1 MKRQR
6 IVAAWLACIM
16 AAFVLPFAALAE
28 GGGIAISLSGG
39 NDTLAT
45 GDYLSVNVKFDE
57 AVASF
62 GGAEFNVDYD
72 STALKFVS
80 YTALL
85 GSAADEDTAESG
97 SGTGML
103 NYGGVKDGKVKI
115 LLVNAG
121 IISGG
126 DVSIAAN
133 TVIGNIVFKVIGQNT
148 TGTSYKTSYKIAS
161 EGFSAIAAE
170 KTGETETTLTP
181 AGSTFTPTT
190 VTVSDSVTYPTDGAP
205 TVYCITSEANGVVTL
220 SLKASIAD
228 LQRLN
233 MQLTLNGYT
242 DIAAASDCPF
252 TVSIDGGSVTISH
265 NAAPNTDGVDMRS
278 GVAVLTMK
286 KSGASQ
292 SITPAPKAIA
302 TKDANGA
309 LSPITKPKVTDDP
322 LGGRMLGDVNND
334 GEVTSAD
341 ALAILK
347 HSVGMEKLKGV
358 DLLVADINGDG
369 DVTSADALLALKRS
383 VGMLDENYKEK

>member
-28 GGGIAISLSGG
+28 GGDIAIKLDSG
-39 NDTLAT
+39 NAALAN

-148 TGTSYKTSYKIAS
+148 TGTSYKIAS

-252 TVSIDGGSVTISH
+252 TVSIDGGSVTISR

-292 SITPAPKAIA
+292 SIISEPKAIA

-309 LSPITKPKVTDDP
+309 LSPITKPTVIDDP
-322 LGGRMLGDVNND
+322 YGGYALGDVN
-334 GEVTSAD
+334 
-341 ALAILK
+341 
-347 HSVGMEKLKGV
+347 
-358 DLLVADINGDG
+358 GDG
-369 DVTSADALLALKRS
+369 KINAKDATLVMQYAIDLIELSDMQIARANVNKDNAINAKDATLILRYAIGLIDKF
-383 VGMLDENYKEK
+383 

>member
-28 GGGIAISLSGG
+28 GGDIAISLSGG
-39 NDTLAT
+39 NAALAN
-45 GDYLSVNVKFDE
+45 GDYLSVNVKFDA

-62 GGAEFNVDYD
+62 GGAEFNVEYD
-72 STALKFVS
+72 STVLEFVS

-85 GSAADEDTAESG
+85 GSEADEDTAESG

-126 DVSIAAN
+126 DTSIAAN

-148 TGTSYKTSYKIAS
+148 TGTSYKIAS

-170 KTGETETTLTP
+170 KTGETETALTP
-181 AGSTFTPTT
+181 AGSTFTETT
-190 VTVSDSVTYPTDGAP
+190 VTVSDSVTYPTENAP

-228 LQRLN
+228 LQRLD
-233 MQLTLNGYT
+233 MQLTLDGYT
-242 DIAAASDCPF
+242 GIAKVEGCSLNV
-252 TVSIDGGSVTISH
+252 TVSNNVATITYDAQNGS
-265 NAAPNTDGVDMRS
+265 GVDMRS

-292 SITPAPKAIA
+292 SITSEPKAIA
-302 TKDANGA
+302 SKDANGA
-309 LSPITKPKVTDDP
+309 LSPITKPNVTDDP
-322 LGGRMLGDVNND
+322 LGGFTKGDVDMDGRVAVNDAVMVLKNAIKLMELDTQQLMLADADND
-334 GEVTSAD
+334 GKITVND
-341 ALAILK
+341 AVMILK
-347 HSVGMEKLKGV
+347 KAIKLI
-358 DLLVADINGDG
+358 DF
-369 DVTSADALLALKRS
+369 
-383 VGMLDENYKEK
+383 

>member
-28 GGGIAISLSGG
+28 GGDIAISLSGG
-39 NDTLAT
+39 NAALAV
-45 GDYLSVNVKFDE
+45 GDYLSVNVKFDA

-62 GGAEFNVDYD
+62 GGAEFNVEYD
-72 STALKFVS
+72 STGLEFVS
-80 YTALL
+80 YTPLI

-126 DVSIAAN
+126 DTSIAAN

-148 TGTSYKTSYKIAS
+148 TGTSYKIAS

-228 LQRLN
+228 LQRLD
-233 MQLTLNGYT
+233 MQLTLTGYENIT
-242 DIAAASDCPF
+242 AVADCPL
-252 TVSIDGGSVTISH
+252 TVNVGGNTATITY
-265 NAAPNTDGVDMRS
+265 NAQNGSGVDMRS

-292 SITPAPKAIA
+292 SITSAPKAIA

-309 LSPITKPKVTDDP
+309 LSPITQPTVTDDP
-322 LGGRMLGDVNND
+322 LGGRMLGDVD
-334 GEVTSAD
+334 
-341 ALAILK
+341 
-347 HSVGMEKLKGV
+347 
-358 DLLVADINGDG
+358 GDG
-369 DVTSADALLALKRS
+369 NITLRDAMFIFQAKANKRTLSGVSALCADTDKDGKITLRDAMFILQYKANKR
-383 VGMLDENYKEK
+383 DADFNIK

>member
-16 AAFVLPFAALAE
+16 AAFVLPLAALAE

-39 NDTLAT
+39 NAELAV
-45 GDYLSVNVKFDE
+45 GDYLSVNVKFDA

-62 GGAEFNVDYD
+62 GGAEFNVEYD
-72 STALKFVS
+72 SAKLEFVS
-80 YTALL
+80 YTPLI
-85 GSAADEDTAESG
+85 GSADE
-97 SGTGML
+97 TGNGAL
-103 NYGGVKDGKVKI
+103 NYHKKIRDGNIKI
-115 LLVNAG
+115 LLLN
-121 IISGG
+121 
-126 DVSIAAN
+126 AAN
-133 TVIGNIVFKVIGQNT
+133 IINKNSTGIANGTAIGNLVFKVTGENAGTASVRIAEEGFAACMPGDNT
-148 TGTSYKTSYKIAS
+148 TAP
-161 EGFSAIAAE
+161 A
-170 KTGETETTLTP
+170 LTP
-181 AGSTFTPTT
+181 ADSTFTPTN

-252 TVSIDGGSVTISH
+252 TVSIDGGSVTISR

-286 KSGASQ
+286 KTGESQ
-292 SITPAPKAIA
+292 SITSEPKAIA

-322 LGGRMLGDVNND
+322 YGGYEYGDVN
-334 GEVTSAD
+334 
-341 ALAILK
+341 
-347 HSVGMEKLKGV
+347 
-358 DLLVADINGDG
+358 GDG
-369 DVTSADALLALKRS
+369 KINATDALLVLRSFAKKITLTPEQTLRADVNRDNKVNATDALKILRYFAKKITS
-383 VGMLDENYKEK
+383 FD

>member
-1 MKRQR
+1 
-6 IVAAWLACIM
+6 M

-62 GGAEFNVDYD
+62 GGAEFNVEYN
-72 STALKFVS
+72 STALEFVS

-126 DVSIAAN
+126 DTSIAAN

-148 TGTSYKTSYKIAS
+148 TGTSYKIAS

-205 TVYCITSEANGVVTL
+205 KVYCITSEANGVVTL

-228 LQRLN
+228 LQRLD

-242 DIAAASDCPF
+242 DIAAVTDCPLNV
-252 TVSIDGGSVTISH
+252 TVNNNVATITY
-265 NAAPNTDGVDMRS
+265 NAPNGSGVDMRS

-292 SITPAPKAIA
+292 SIISEPKAIA

-309 LSPITKPKVTDDP
+309 LSPITKPNVTDDP
-322 LGGRMLGDVNND
+322 YGGYEYGDVNRNGKVQMSD
-334 GEVTSAD
+334 AIYILKYLAKISGYEMD
-341 ALAILK
+341 EQQKALADVYYNGKVQMNDAILILRK
-347 HSVGMEKLKGV
+347 
-358 DLLVADINGDG
+358 VAKM
-369 DVTSADALLALKRS
+369 DVTFGPQK
-383 VGMLDENYKEK
+383 

>member
-28 GGGIAISLSGG
+28 GGGIAIKLDSG
-39 NDTLAT
+39 NAALAV
-45 GDYLSVNVKFDE
+45 GDYLSVNVKFDA

-62 GGAEFNVDYD
+62 GGAEFNVEYD
-72 STALKFVS
+72 STVLEFVS

-85 GSAADEDTAESG
+85 GSEADEDTAESG

-126 DVSIAAN
+126 DTSIAAN

-148 TGTSYKTSYKIAS
+148 TGTSYKIAS
-161 EGFSAIAAE
+161 EGFIAIAAE
-170 KTGETETTLTP
+170 KTGETETALTP
-181 AGSTFTPTT
+181 AGSTFTETT
-190 VTVSDSVTYPTDGAP
+190 VTVSYSVTYPTENAP
-205 TVYCITSEANGVVTL
+205 TVYCTTSEASGVVTL
-220 SLKASIAD
+220 SLKANIAD
-228 LQRLN
+228 LQRLD
-233 MQLTLNGYT
+233 MQLTLTGYENIT
-242 DIAAASDCPF
+242 AVADCPLNV
-252 TVSIDGGSVTISH
+252 TVNNNVAKITYNAQNGS
-265 NAAPNTDGVDMRS
+265 GVDMRS

-292 SITPAPKAIA
+292 SIISVPKAIA

-309 LSPITKPKVTDDP
+309 LSPITKPTVTDDP
-322 LGGRMLGDVNND
+322 YGGYELGDVN
-334 GEVTSAD
+334 
-341 ALAILK
+341 
-347 HSVGMEKLKGV
+347 
-358 DLLVADINGDG
+358 GDG
-369 DVTSADALLALKRS
+369 TIDITDIVSIIRHISRTRILTDEKFARADVNADNS
-383 VGMLDENYKEK
+383 VDIIDIVTIVRIISGN

>member
-16 AAFVLPFAALAE
+16 AVFVLPFAALAE
-28 GGGIAISLSGG
+28 GGDIAISLSGG
-39 NDTLAT
+39 NAALAV
-45 GDYLSVNVKFDE
+45 GDYLSVNVKFDA

-62 GGAEFNVDYD
+62 GGAEFNVEYD
-72 STALKFVS
+72 STVLEFVS

-85 GSAADEDTAESG
+85 GSEADEDTAESG

-126 DVSIAAN
+126 DTSIAAN

-148 TGTSYKTSYKIAS
+148 TRTSYKIAS

-170 KTGETETTLTP
+170 KTGETETALTP
-181 AGSTFTPTT
+181 AGSTFTETT

-205 TVYCITSEANGVVTL
+205 TIYCLTSEKDGAVTL

-265 NAAPNTDGVDMRS
+265 NASPNTDGVDMRS

-292 SITPAPKAIA
+292 SITSAPKAIA

-309 LSPITKPKVTDDP
+309 LSPITKPNVTDDP

>member
-28 GGGIAISLSGG
+28 GGDIAISLSGG
-39 NDTLAT
+39 NAALAN
-45 GDYLSVNVKFDE
+45 GDYLSVNVKFDA

-62 GGAEFNVDYD
+62 GGAEFNVEYD
-72 STALKFVS
+72 STALEFVS

-126 DVSIAAN
+126 DTSIAAN
-133 TVIGNIVFKVIGQNT
+133 TAIGNIVFKVIGQNT
-148 TGTSYKTSYKIAS
+148 TGTSYKIAS

-170 KTGETETTLTP
+170 KTGETETALTP
-181 AGSTFTPTT
+181 ADSTFTETT

-220 SLKASIAD
+220 SLRASITD
-228 LQRLN
+228 LQRLD
-233 MQLTLNGYT
+233 MQLTLNGYES
-242 DIAAASDCPF
+242 IKAVSGCPLDVV
-252 TVSIDGGSVTISH
+252 VSNNVATITYDAKNGS
-265 NAAPNTDGVDMRS
+265 GVDMTQ
-278 GVAVLTMK
+278 GVAVLTMT
-286 KSGASQ
+286 KSGDSQ
-292 SITPAPKAIA
+292 SIASDTKSIA
-302 TKDANGA
+302 SKDANGA
-309 LSPITKPKVTDDP
+309 LSPITKPTVTDDP

>member
-28 GGGIAISLSGG
+28 GGDIAIKLDSG
-39 NDTLAT
+39 NAELAV
-45 GDYLSVNVKFDE
+45 GDYLSVNVKFDA

-62 GGAEFNVDYD
+62 GGAEFNVEYD
-72 STALKFVS
+72 STVLEFVS

-85 GSAADEDTAESG
+85 GSEADEDTAESG

-148 TGTSYKTSYKIAS
+148 TGTSYKIAS

-181 AGSTFTPTT
+181 ADSTFTPTT
-190 VTVSDSVTYPTDGAP
+190 VTVSDSVTYPTENAP
-205 TVYCITSEANGVVTL
+205 TVYCITSEANGAVTL
-220 SLKASIAD
+220 SLKANIAD
-228 LQRLN
+228 LQRLD
-233 MQLTLNGYT
+233 MQLTLTGYENIT
-242 DIAAASDCPF
+242 AVADCPL
-252 TVSIDGGSVTISH
+252 TVNVGGNTATITY
-265 NAAPNTDGVDMRS
+265 NAQNGSGVDMRS

-292 SITPAPKAIA
+292 SITSAPKAIA

-309 LSPITKPKVTDDP
+309 LSPITQPNVTDDP

>member
-28 GGGIAISLSGG
+28 GGDIAISLSGG
-39 NDTLAT
+39 NAALAN
-45 GDYLSVNVKFDE
+45 GDYLSVNVKFDA

-62 GGAEFNVDYD
+62 GGAEFNVEYD
-72 STALKFVS
+72 STVLEFVS

-85 GSAADEDTAESG
+85 GSTADEDTAESG

-126 DVSIAAN
+126 DTSIAAN

-148 TGTSYKTSYKIAS
+148 TGTSYKIAS

-205 TVYCITSEANGVVTL
+205 KVYCITSEANGAVTL

-265 NAAPNTDGVDMRS
+265 NASPNTDGVDMRN

-292 SITPAPKAIA
+292 SITSAPKAIA

-309 LSPITKPKVTDDP
+309 LSPITKPTVTDDP
-322 LGGRMLGDVNND
+322 LGGRILGDVD
-334 GEVTSAD
+334 
-341 ALAILK
+341 
-347 HSVGMEKLKGV
+347 
-358 DLLVADINGDG
+358 GDG
-369 DVTSADALLALKRS
+369 NITLRDAMFIFQAKANKRTLSGVSALCADTDKDGKITLRDAMFILQYKANKR
-383 VGMLDENYKEK
+383 DADFNIK

>member
-1 MKRQR
+1 
-6 IVAAWLACIM
+6 M

-28 GGGIAISLSGG
+28 GGDIAISLSSG
-39 NDTLAT
+39 NAALAA

-62 GGAEFNVDYD
+62 GGAEFNVEYD
-72 STALKFVS
+72 STALEFVS

-85 GSAADEDTAESG
+85 GSAADEDAAESG

-121 IISGG
+121 ALLSGG
-126 DVSIAAN
+126 SDTSIAAN
-133 TVIGNIVFKVIGQNT
+133 TAIGNIVFKV
-148 TGTSYKTSYKIAS
+148 TGSNAATAS
-161 EGFSAIAAE
+161 VSIDRDSFSACAP
-170 KTGETETTLTP
+170 GEGTTAPTLTP
-181 AGSTFTPTT
+181 ADSTFTATT

-205 TVYCITSEANGVVTL
+205 TIYCITSEANGVVAL
-220 SLKASIAD
+220 LLKASITD
-228 LQRLN
+228 LQRLD
-233 MQLTLNGYT
+233 MQLTLTGYEN
-242 DIAAASDCPF
+242 IAAVEGCPLNVA
-252 TVSIDGGSVTISH
+252 VSGNTATITYD
-265 NAAPNTDGVDMRS
+265 APNGSGVDMTK
-278 GVAVLTMK
+278 GVAVLTMT
-286 KSGASQ
+286 KSGDSQ
-292 SITPAPKAIA
+292 GITSAPKSIA
-302 TKDANGA
+302 SKDANGA
-309 LSPITKPKVTDDP
+309 LSPITKPTVTDDP

-358 DLLVADINGDG
+358 DLLAADINGDG

>member
-28 GGGIAISLSGG
+28 GGGIAIKLDSG

-45 GDYLSVNVKFDE
+45 GDYLSVNVKFDA

-62 GGAEFNVDYD
+62 GGAEFNVEYD
-72 STALKFVS
+72 STALEFVS

-85 GSAADEDTAESG
+85 GSAADEDAAESG

-115 LLVNAG
+115 LLVNAD

-133 TVIGNIVFKVIGQNT
+133 TAIGNIVFKVIGDNA
-148 TGTSYKTSYKIAS
+148 GTANIGIDNAS
-161 EGFSAIAAE
+161 FSATTAE
-170 KTGETETTLTP
+170 DGAPALTP
-181 AGSTFTPTT
+181 AESTFTPTT
-190 VTVSDSVTYPTDGAP
+190 VTVSDSVDYPTENAP

-228 LQRLN
+228 LQRLD
-233 MQLTLNGYT
+233 MQLTLTGYENIT
-242 DIAAASDCPF
+242 AVADCPLNV
-252 TVSIDGGSVTISH
+252 TVSNNVATITYDAQNGS
-265 NAAPNTDGVDMRS
+265 GVDMRN

-292 SITPAPKAIA
+292 SITSAPEAIA

-309 LSPITKPKVTDDP
+309 LSPITQPNVTDDP
-322 LGGRMLGDVNND
+322 YGGYALGDVNGD
-334 GEVTSAD
+334 GKINTRD
-341 ALAILK
+341 AVMILK
-347 HSVGMEKLKGV
+347 YSARLIGLDETQQMR
-358 DLLVADINGDG
+358 ADTNGDG
-369 DVTSADALLALKRS
+369 KINTRDVVLVLKYSAGIITSF
-383 VGMLDENYKEK
+383 N

>member
-1 MKRQR
+1 
-6 IVAAWLACIM
+6 M

-39 NDTLAT
+39 NAALAND
-45 GDYLSVNVKFDE
+45 DYLSVNVKFDA

-62 GGAEFNVDYD
+62 GGAEFNVEYD
-72 STALKFVS
+72 STVLEFVS

-85 GSAADEDTAESG
+85 GSEADEDTAESG

-133 TVIGNIVFKVIGQNT
+133 TAIGNIVFKVIGDN
-148 TGTSYKTSYKIAS
+148 AS
-161 EGFSAIAAE
+161 TANIGIDNADFSATTAE
-170 KTGETETTLTP
+170 DGAPALTP
-181 AGSTFTPTT
+181 ANSTFTPTT
-190 VTVSDSVTYPTDGAP
+190 VTVSDSVTYPTAGAP
-205 TVYCITSEANGVVTL
+205 TVYCLTSEKDGTVTL

-228 LQRLN
+228 LQRLD

-252 TVSIDGGSVTISH
+252 TVSIDGDSVTISH

-292 SITPAPKAIA
+292 SITSAPKAIA

-309 LSPITKPKVTDDP
+309 LSPITKPNVTDDP
-322 LGGRMLGDVNND
+322 YGGYELGDVNGD
-334 GEVTSAD
+334 GKINTRD
-341 ALAILK
+341 AVMILK
-347 HSVGMEKLKGV
+347 YSARLIGLDETQQMR
-358 DLLVADINGDG
+358 ADTNGDG
-369 DVTSADALLALKRS
+369 KINTRDVVLVLKYSAGIITSF
-383 VGMLDENYKEK
+383 N

>member
-28 GGGIAISLSGG
+28 GGDIAISLSGG
-39 NDTLAT
+39 NAALAN
-45 GDYLSVNVKFDE
+45 GDYLSVNVKFDA

-62 GGAEFNVDYD
+62 GGAEFNVEYN
-72 STALKFVS
+72 STALEFVS

-126 DVSIAAN
+126 DTSIAAN

-148 TGTSYKTSYKIAS
+148 TGTSYKIAS
-161 EGFSAIAAE
+161 EGFIAIAAE
-170 KTGETETTLTP
+170 KTGETETALTP
-181 AGSTFTPTT
+181 AGSTFTETT
-190 VTVSDSVTYPTDGAP
+190 VTVSDSVTYPTENAP
-205 TVYCITSEANGVVTL
+205 TVYCTTSEASGVVTL
-220 SLKASIAD
+220 SLKANIAD
-228 LQRLN
+228 LQRLD
-233 MQLTLNGYT
+233 MQLTLTGYENIT
-242 DIAAASDCPF
+242 AVADCPLNV
-252 TVSIDGGSVTISH
+252 TVNNNVAKITYNAQNGS
-265 NAAPNTDGVDMRS
+265 GVDMRS

-292 SITPAPKAIA
+292 SIISEPKAIA

-309 LSPITKPKVTDDP
+309 LSPITKPIVIDDP
-322 LGGRMLGDVNND
+322 YGGYALGDVN
-334 GEVTSAD
+334 
-341 ALAILK
+341 
-347 HSVGMEKLKGV
+347 
-358 DLLVADINGDG
+358 GDG
-369 DVTSADALLALKRS
+369 KINAKDATLVMQYAIDLIELSDMQIARANVNKDNAINAKDATLILRYAIGLIDKF
-383 VGMLDENYKEK
+383 

>member
-39 NDTLAT
+39 NAALAV
-45 GDYLSVNVKFDE
+45 GDYLSVNVKFDA

-62 GGAEFNVDYD
+62 GGAEFNVEYD
-72 STALKFVS
+72 SAKLEFVS
-80 YTALL
+80 YTPLI
-85 GSAADEDTAESG
+85 GSADEAG
-97 SGTGML
+97 NGAL
-103 NYGGVKDGKVKI
+103 NYHKKIRDGNIKI
-115 LLVNAG
+115 LLLN
-121 IISGG
+121 
-126 DVSIAAN
+126 AAN
-133 TVIGNIVFKVIGQNT
+133 IINKNSTGIANGTAIGNLVFKVTGANADTASVKIAQEGFAACMPGDNT
-148 TGTSYKTSYKIAS
+148 TAP
-161 EGFSAIAAE
+161 A
-170 KTGETETTLTP
+170 LTP
-181 AGSTFTPTT
+181 ANSTFTPTT
-190 VTVSDSVTYPTDGAP
+190 VTVNDSVTYPTDGAP

-252 TVSIDGGSVTISH
+252 MVSIDGDGVTISH

-292 SITPAPKAIA
+292 SIISEPKAIA
-302 TKDANGA
+302 TKDASGA
-309 LSPITKPKVTDDP
+309 LSPITQPTVTDNP
-322 LGGRMLGDVNND
+322 YGGYALGDVN
-334 GEVTSAD
+334 
-341 ALAILK
+341 
-347 HSVGMEKLKGV
+347 
-358 DLLVADINGDG
+358 GDG
-369 DVTSADALLALKRS
+369 TIDITDIVSIIRHVSRTRILTDEKFARADVNADNS
-383 VGMLDENYKEK
+383 VDIIDIVAIVRIISGN

>member
-1 MKRQR
+1 
-6 IVAAWLACIM
+6 M

-28 GGGIAISLSGG
+28 GGGIAIKLDSG

-45 GDYLSVNVKFDE
+45 GDYLSVNVKFDA

-62 GGAEFNVDYD
+62 GGAEFNVEYD

-220 SLKASIAD
+220 SLKASITD
-228 LQRLN
+228 LQRLD
-233 MQLTLNGYT
+233 MQLTLTGYENIT
-242 DIAAASDCPF
+242 AVADCPLNV
-252 TVSIDGGSVTISH
+252 TVNNNVAKITYNAQNGS
-265 NAAPNTDGVDMRS
+265 GVDMRS

-292 SITPAPKAIA
+292 SITSEPKAIA

-309 LSPITKPKVTDDP
+309 LSPITQPTVTDDP
-322 LGGRMLGDVNND
+322 YGGYEYGDVNGD
-334 GEVTSAD
+334 GSINVLD
-341 ALAILK
+341 AILLLQYCAGMSAAQLDDVQLARADVAYDG
-347 HSVGMEKLKGV
+347 SVNVLDAILMLRYCAGM
-358 DLLVADINGDG
+358 
-369 DVTSADALLALKRS
+369 S
-383 VGMLDENYKEK
+383 VKFGIQ

>member
-62 GGAEFNVDYD
+62 GGAEFNVEYN
-72 STALKFVS
+72 STALEFVS

-85 GSAADEDTAESG
+85 GSAADEDAAESG

-133 TVIGNIVFKVIGQNT
+133 TAIGNIVFKVIGDN
-148 TGTSYKTSYKIAS
+148 AS
-161 EGFSAIAAE
+161 TANIGIDNAGFSATTAE
-170 KTGETETTLTP
+170 DGAPALTP
-181 AGSTFTPTT
+181 VDSTFTETT
-190 VTVSDSVTYPTDGAP
+190 VTVSDSVTYPTENAP
-205 TVYCITSEANGVVTL
+205 TVYCLTSEKDGTVTL

-228 LQRLN
+228 LQRLD

-242 DIAAASDCPF
+242 DITAVTDCPLNV
-252 TVSIDGGSVTISH
+252 TVNNNVATITY
-265 NAAPNTDGVDMRS
+265 NAPNGSGVDMRN

-292 SITPAPKAIA
+292 SITSVPKAIA

-309 LSPITKPKVTDDP
+309 LSPITKPNVTDDP
-322 LGGRMLGDVNND
+322 YGGYALGDVNGD
-334 GEVTSAD
+334 GKINTLD
-341 ALAILK
+341 AMLTLRAA
-347 HSVGMEKLKGV
+347 VGIESLDV
-358 DLLVADINGDG
+358 IQTIRADIDGNGKIN
-369 DVTSADALLALKRS
+369 TMDAMMILRRA
-383 VGMLDENYKEK
+383 VGLLDENYKNIY